1 VKTHL
6 RKLRFERGEMS
17 QADLAERVA
26 VSRQTIIAI
35 ERGDYNP
42 SVRLALQ
49 IARALGTTVETV
61 FELENSDVARA

>member
-1 VKTHL
+1 
-6 RKLRFERGEMS
+6 MS

-49 IARALGTTVETV
+49 IARAFGTTVETV
-61 FELENSDVARA
+61 FELEKSDVARA